1 MGKGGVIVMAIAKRE
16 PQRAFDEEEVQDSA
30 LEALLGDY
38 FDAREA
44 ASEPGK
50 WFRQAKKALK
60 GYVGERPNLLDRLLD
75 GGLLRVGPFV
85 LAGKALEGGPTEI
98 PEWKSWTATVL
109 RTGTEDPVRTF
120 AEKYHPRV
128 VEGAPSPTIEVTMPE
143 KG

>member
-1 MGKGGVIVMAIAKRE
+1 MAIAKKE
-16 PQRAFDEEEVQDSA
+16 PQRAFDEEELQDSA

-50 WFRQAKKALK
+50 WFRRAKKALK

-85 LAGKALEGGPTEI
+85 LAGKALAGGPTEI
-98 PEWKSWTATVL
+98 PEWSSWAATVL
-109 RTGTEDPVRTF
+109 RTDPRDPVRAF

-128 VEGAPSPTIEVTMPE
+128 VEGALSPTIEVTVPG
-143 KG
+143 KD